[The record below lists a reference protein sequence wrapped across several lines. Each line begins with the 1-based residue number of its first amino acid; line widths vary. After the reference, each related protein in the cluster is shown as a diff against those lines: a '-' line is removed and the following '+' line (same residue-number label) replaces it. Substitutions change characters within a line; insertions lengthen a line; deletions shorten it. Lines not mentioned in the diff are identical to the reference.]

1 MRYFSR
7 IILALIVGGSTLWLL
22 AAAARTPAAQDSE
35 VQFQRA
41 VQLET
46 IEGDLN
52 AAIDLYQQ
60 LINNNGHNRALAAK
74 ALLRLGGCY
83 EKQGNEEARK
93 TYERLLSDYADQSE
107 SAAEA
112 RTRLAALRKPAKPGS
127 GPSTRRIWAES
138 KTDFFGQVSPDGRY
152 LSFVDWD
159 TGDLAVRDLEKGT
172 NRRLTNKGSWESNSD
187 DEAEYSIWSPDSRQ
201 IAYQWS
207 TLHGYELRL
216 ISLDNPTPRMLFRCE
231 DSQVGWIDP
240 YDWSPDGKQILA
252 ALNTNGAD
260 QQMVLISVADGTVH
274 LLKKF
279 SQSMSLARAIIS
291 PDGHYV
297 VYDYPQNESSLAHDI
312 LLLPTDGGS
321 ETPLIEYPSDD
332 VAVGWSPDGKWVLFA
347 SDRRGSIDVWAIEM
361 EGGKPKGEPVMVKP
375 AVGPITPLGLTR
387 SGSLYYGVGGA
398 DCDVYVAKLDSAT
411 GRVLASPTKL
421 VKQFEGFNHS
431 PSYSPDGRYLAY
443 VSVRART
450 KTSAGWGD
458 TLCIR
463 SLETREEREYPHDLR
478 RLHVRIVSRPR
489 WSPDGQSLLLFGRD
503 YSGRYGIYHIN
514 VETGNAE
521 CIVRQQK
528 DLWIGYSEG
537 WRDTNSFVYGNRS
550 EKDDRGQIILRNID
564 SGDEKVLHQG
574 ALSDMVRG
582 EYSVS
587 RDGKWISTLGRLK
600 SGATILMIK
609 STEDGAE
616 KKQFKFS
623 QKELLP
629 SLHHWWSADDKY
641 LFCIGRVGLPGIS
654 YKFEVW
660 RISLET
666 GKLERT
672 DLEMP
677 GLIINLS
684 AHPDGEH
691 IAFENMAPMSESPA
705 EVWAL
710 ENFMPK

>member
-1 MRYFSR
+1 MKNFSR
-7 IILALIVGGSTLWLL
+7 VILALIVGGSALWLL

-35 VQFQRA
+35 VQYQRA

-46 IEGDLN
+46 IEGNLN

-60 LINNNGHNRALAAK
+60 VINNNGHNRALAAK

-93 TYERLLSDYADQSE
+93 TYEQLLKDFADQSE

-112 RTRLAALRKPAKPGS
+112 RTRLAALRQPAKPGS

-159 TGDLAVRDLEKGT
+159 TGDLAVRDLQKGV
-172 NRRLTNKGSWESNSD
+172 NRRLTNKGSWEANSD

-260 QQMVLISVADGTVH
+260 QQMVLISVADGTIH

-332 VAVGWSPDGKWVLFA
+332 VALGWSPDGKWVLFA
-347 SDRRGSIDVWAIEM
+347 SDRRGSVDIWAIRIE
-361 EGGKPKGEPVMVKP
+361 EGKPKGAPIMVKA
-375 AVGPITPLGLTR
+375 AVGRMHPLGLTR
-387 SGSLYYGVGGA
+387 SGSFYFGVGGGSN
-398 DCDVYVAKLDSAT
+398 DIYVAKLDPTT
-411 GRVLASPTKL
+411 GNILARSTKL
-421 VKQFEGFNHS
+421 VKHYEGLNHY
-431 PSYSPDGRYLAY
+431 PQYSPDGKYLAY
-443 VSVRART
+443 IST
-450 KTSAGWGD
+450 ETMSLGETGWGA
-458 TLCIR
+458 TLYIR
-463 SLETREEREYPHDLR
+463 LLETGEEREFHR
-478 RLHVRIVSRPR
+478 EITRLGVRGVSYPR
-489 WSPDGQSLLLFGRD
+489 WSPDGRSILLYGRD
-503 YSGRYGIYHIN
+503 RRGRYGIYRVN
-514 VETGNAE
+514 LETAKAV
-521 CIVRQQK
+521 CILRQGENEF
-528 DLWIGYSEG
+528 ISFAVG
-537 WRDTNSFVYGNRS
+537 WRDNSNFLYSRV
-550 EKDDRGQIILRNID
+550 
-564 SGDEKVLHQG
+564 DEKNNRGEIHVRNVDNGNDRVLYVTS
-574 ALSDMVRG
+574 AVRG
-582 EYSVS
+582 
-587 RDGKWISTLGRLK
+587 
-600 SGATILMIK
+600 SGAVSPDRRWVSSIESSQSGEKTLRIL
-609 STEDGAE
+609 STDKGEVRRLIR
-616 KKQFKFS
+616 FN
-623 QKELLP
+623 KEQGNFLFR
-629 SLHHWWSADDKY
+629 HTWSADGKY
-641 LFCIGRVGLPGIS
+641 IFCTRRAGKGGINSRFELWRVPVAGGQPQ
-654 YKFEVW
+654 K
-660 RISLET
+660 
-666 GKLERT
+666 T
-672 DLEMP
+672 DFEMP
-677 GLIINLS
+677 GAIDNLS
-684 AHPDGEH
+684 AHPDGMH
-691 IAFENMAPMSESPA
+691 LAFENRAPMSESPA